1 MDLPELQTIIKIT
14 TYMNEYQRNNNI
26 KVMCSAN
33 TSLLYN
39 FINDNYPN
47 LKKRTKVSAI
57 ICHYLKKMG
66 EGHQPHFHIHLVVS
80 IDEKKLIDPSYEIDS
95 MTDVLYLSDLK
106 AFQKCCY
113 ELEGMIGNN
122 FKYPINEKKNII
134 KTYLDFVNIA
144 NKINEGNEM
153 TSDKE
158 YSDNIMDYVNN
169 KYNENHNFNHLQIK

>member
-14 TYMNEYQRNNNI
+14 TYMNEYQKINNI
-26 KVMCSAN
+26 KSMCSAN

-39 FINDNYPN
+39 FIYDNFPN
-47 LKKRTKVSAI
+47 LKKRTKVSAV
-57 ICHYLKKMG
+57 ICHYLKKIN

-80 IDEKKLIDPSYEIDS
+80 IDEGKLIDPSYEIDS

-122 FKYPINEKKNII
+122 FKYSIDGKKDII
-134 KTYLDFVNIA
+134 KKYLDFVNIA
-144 NKINEGNEM
+144 NEINKGNEM
-153 TSDKE
+153 TSDRE
-158 YSDNIMDYVNN
+158 YSNNIMDFVKK
-169 KYNENHNFNHLQIK
+169 KYNENNIFMKIYEK